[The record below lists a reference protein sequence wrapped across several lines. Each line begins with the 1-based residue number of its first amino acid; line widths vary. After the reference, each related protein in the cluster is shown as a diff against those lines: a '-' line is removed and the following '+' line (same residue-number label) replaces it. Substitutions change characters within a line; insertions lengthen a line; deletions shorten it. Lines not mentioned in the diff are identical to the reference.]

1 MENPQAIMTEAMN
14 FMKSRVVLTSAE
26 LDLFTKLDEKPL
38 TAAEIAERDKFN
50 LKGLTRVLD
59 CLAALGFVKK
69 EGNCYFNTEKGAL
82 FSSRHSETML
92 PMVLH
97 FNRLWDNW
105 GSLTD
110 TVKGKTGRRNRVI
123 KGLDKKGREAFIGAM
138 HVIGRTLSKE
148 IADSYNAGR
157 FDCLLDIGG
166 ASGTYTMAFLSK
178 NPKMKAVLYDLKEV
192 IPLAKKRLESEG
204 FLHRVTLAAGDFY
217 KDELPEGC
225 DLAVLSAIIHQNS
238 PEENIAL
245 YKKIYRALRHG
256 GVLLIRD
263 HIMDESRTSPTPGA
277 LFAIN
282 MLVNTMGGDTYTFAE
297 VRDTL
302 KKAGF
307 VDIKLLRN
315 GEKMDC
321 LVEAVK

>member
-1 MENPQAIMTEAMN
+1 MDNPQAIMTEAMN
-14 FMKSRVVLTSAE
+14 FMKNRVILTASE
-26 LDLFTKLDEKPL
+26 LDLFTELDEKPL
-38 TAAEIAERDKFN
+38 TAIEIAERDKLN

-59 CLAALGFVKK
+59 CLVAFGLVKK
-69 EGNCYFNTEKGAL
+69 EDNRYFNTEKGAL
-82 FSSRHSETML
+82 FSSRHSETIL
-92 PMVLH
+92 PMLLH

-110 TVKGKTGRRNRVI
+110 TVKGKAGRRHRVV

-148 IADSYNAGR
+148 IADSYDAGR

-178 NPKMKAVLYDLKEV
+178 YPKMKAVLYDLKEV

-204 FLHRVTLAAGDFY
+204 FLHRVALAAGDFY
-217 KDELPEGC
+217 KDELPGGC
-225 DLAVLSAIIHQNS
+225 DLALLSAIIHQNS
-238 PEENIAL
+238 PEENIEL
-245 YKKIYRALRHG
+245 YKKIYRALKPG
-256 GVLLIRD
+256 GALLIRD
-263 HIMDESRTSPTPGA
+263 HIMDESRTNPPPGA

-282 MLVNTMGGDTYTFAE
+282 MLLNTMGGDTYTFAE

-307 VDIKLLRN
+307 VDIKLLRT

>member
-14 FMKSRVVLTSAE
+14 FMKSRIILTASE
-26 LDLFTKLDEKPL
+26 LDLFTKLDGKPL
-38 TAAEIAERDKFN
+38 TAIEIAERDKLN
-50 LKGLTRVLD
+50 LKGLTRMLD
-59 CLAALGFVKK
+59 CLVAFGLVKK
-69 EGNCYFNTEKGAL
+69 EDNRYFNTEKGAFL
-82 FSSRHSETML
+82 SSRHSKTML
-92 PMVLH
+92 PMLLH

-105 GSLTD
+105 GLLTD
-110 TVKGKTGRRNRVI
+110 TVKGKTGRRHRVT
-123 KGLDKKGREAFIGAM
+123 KGLDKKAREAFIGAM

-148 IADSYNAGR
+148 IADSYDAGR

-166 ASGTYTMAFLSK
+166 ASGTYTMAFLGK

-192 IPLAKKRLESEG
+192 IPLARKRLESEG

-225 DLAVLSAIIHQNS
+225 DLALLSAIIHQNS
-238 PEENIAL
+238 PEENIVL
-245 YKKIYRALRHG
+245 YKKIYRVLRPG
-256 GVLLIRD
+256 GTLLIRD
-263 HIMDESRTSPTPGA
+263 HIMDESRISPQPGA

-307 VDIKLLRN
+307 VDIKLLRT